1 MITRYGVWLDGLP
14 LHAIDP
20 TIYITDIQEQ
30 PSHMD
35 VQTHPR
41 ASGDGLRV
49 TKRTRQSLSVV
60 VRFVVREYDV
70 MRRKAI
76 LQKIIGWA
84 KAGKYLEINDRPEQ
98 RLRVEVDT
106 MPTIQ
111 SALRWTQELSIAFTA
126 YGSPYWEESMPDTF
140 TTSGTVQQLVNGDAD
155 KAFPDVEVSPSAST
169 VTVTV
174 GDSHITLENVSGA
187 VLIAHDNGV
196 LSITEDGVPVL
207 GKRTADSSDDLV
219 CIPGEVNTFSVAGG
233 SALFTV
239 RGRWA

>member
-1 MITRYGVWLDGLP
+1 MITRYGVWLDSIP
-14 LHAIDP
+14 LDAIDP
-20 TIYITDIQEQ
+20 TIIITDIQESQ
-30 PSHMD
+30 PNMAM
-35 VQTHPR
+35 QTIPH
-41 ASGDGLRV
+41 AMGDGLRV

-60 VRFVVREYDV
+60 VRFVIREYDV
-70 MRRKAI
+70 TRRKAI

-106 MPTIQ
+106 MPTVQ
-111 SALRWTQELSIAFTA
+111 SALRWTQELSITFTA
-126 YGSPYWEESMPDTF
+126 YGSPYWEEAMPDTF

-155 KAFPDVEVSPSAST
+155 KAFPDVSVSPSASM

-174 GDSHITLENVSGA
+174 GDSHITLENVSGT

-196 LSITEDGVPVL
+196 LSITEDGASIL
-207 GKRTADSSDDLV
+207 GKRTTDSSDDLV

-239 RGRWA
+239 RGRWT